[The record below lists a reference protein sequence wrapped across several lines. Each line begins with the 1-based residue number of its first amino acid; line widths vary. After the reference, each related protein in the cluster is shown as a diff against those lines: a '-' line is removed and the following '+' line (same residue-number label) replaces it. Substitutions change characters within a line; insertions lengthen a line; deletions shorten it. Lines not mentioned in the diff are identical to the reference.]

1 MSPHRGVREGPRAL
15 PVGLHRSALSIHYY
29 FKRDSRFS
37 YFSEIG
43 KRKKMSKVI
52 IGLLMLFF
60 FIILLLL
67 FWIILFTIA
76 LLVFSEKEKKGEV
89 LPTGIEG
96 N

>member
-1 MSPHRGVREGPRAL
+1 METDPYPLET
-15 PVGLHRSALSIHYY
+15 IYY

-43 KRKKMSKVI
+43 KGKKMSKVI

-76 LLVFSEKEKKGEV
+76 LLVFSKKEKKGEV
-89 LPTGIEG
+89 LSTGIEG